1 LHAEFEGCISF
12 ADVVYMAAAAALEKR
27 GFKDLQVSCYGVAVG
42 CCSSVAALL
51 RLLMSFI
58 WW

>member
-1 LHAEFEGCISF
+1 
-12 ADVVYMAAAAALEKR
+12 MAAAAALEKR

-42 CCSSVAALL
+42 CCSSVAAVL

-58 WW
+58 WRRLLLSKRGDLRICR